1 MRAET
6 DASVLRSLLLEAVD
20 IVGPLL
26 QRAGRRLGDALSFL
40 LVRLIGRSLG
50 LIARGVRQSVSPSAG
65 QASSAV

>member
-1 MRAET
+1 MAA
-6 DASVLRSLLLEAVD
+6 DPACLSRSLLLEAVD

-50 LIARGVRQSVSPSAG
+50 LVARGVRQSVSPSAG
-65 QASSAV
+65 GQSAV